1 MSGLRPLVA
10 TLALLALLLPT
21 AARALDPALI
31 ESLRAGGYV
40 LYFRHAQTDWTQS
53 DRSKDT
59 GWSSCAPTRMR
70 QLSAAG
76 RETARKVG
84 EALRQ
89 LRIPVGQVLAS
100 EFCRTQETARLLGL
114 GDVTVTPALINDTHA
129 EHAGGTAALRDAAKR
144 LMATPPPKG
153 TNTVLVA
160 HGNVFM
166 LVSDRRPVEAG
177 AAVLRPD
184 GRGGFEV
191 VTHVEPDEWI
201 RLASPH

>member
-1 MSGLRPLVA
+1 MSPLRCLVA
-10 TLALLALLLPT
+10 ALVLLSQPLPSTAHAADAALVE
-21 AARALDPALI
+21 AL
-31 ESLRAGGYV
+31 RTGGYV

-53 DRSKDT
+53 DRSKDA
-59 GWSSCAPTRMR
+59 GWASCAPARMR
-70 QLSAAG
+70 QLSEAG
-76 RETARKVG
+76 RETARQVG
-84 EALRQ
+84 DALRR
-89 LRIPVGQVLAS
+89 LKIPVGQVLAS

-114 GDVTVTPALINDTHA
+114 GEVAVTRALINETHA

-191 VTHVEPDEWI
+191 VAHVGPDEWI
-201 RLASPH
+201 RLAQER